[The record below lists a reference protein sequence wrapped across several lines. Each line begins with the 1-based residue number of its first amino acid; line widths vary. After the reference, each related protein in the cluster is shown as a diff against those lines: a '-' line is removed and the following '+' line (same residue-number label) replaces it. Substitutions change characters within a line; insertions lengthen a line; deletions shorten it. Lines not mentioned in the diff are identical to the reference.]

1 MKRFVIEQSDAD
13 IISHSG
19 LALIGQA
26 IKHHT
31 NLTPEINIQVPLRHG
46 IKHSDVIKSYLTMV
60 CIGKN
65 DFEAVNTIGTENY
78 FMSALDIDD
87 IPSEATLRQRMD
99 GKAKALL
106 PIVAKASRDFLINI
120 QPTLTPLY
128 TGHIPIDADVT
139 PMDNSV
145 VTRKGYRGGAAGRK
159 DGVLKR

>member
-13 IISHSG
+13 IISHNG

-26 IKHHT
+26 IKRHT
-31 NLTPEINIQVPLRHG
+31 NLTPEINTQVPLRHG

-65 DFEAVNTIGTENY
+65 DFEAVNTIESENY
-78 FMSALDIDD
+78 FMIALDIDD

-99 GKAKALL
+99 GKAKAFL
-106 PIVAKASRDFLINI
+106 PIVAKVSRDFLINI

-128 TGHIPIDADVT
+128 TGHIPIDAEVT

-145 VTRKGYRGGAAGRK
+145 VTRKGYRGAAGRK